1 MIWFTSD
8 LHLGHTKVLDF
19 ADRPWGTIGEMND
32 ALIAN
37 INARVAPTDTLYI
50 LGDYSFKIDL
60 ETAYALRQR
69 IHCRDIHLVPGNHD
83 KDWTRPEAAGA
94 FTVEPMIT
102 TIKVNDGRQKIVLS
116 HFPLADWPSMRRGSW
131 HLHGHI
137 HSRGADYNGFNL
149 RQGVLRYDVGV
160 DANAYAPVS
169 LDEISEWFG
178 PVDEP
183 SGRIRWPYWVNVTA
197 SPEIDKEL
205 QAWRDADAS

>member
-19 ADRPWGTIGEMND
+19 AGRPWDTIDEMND

-37 INARVAPTDTLYI
+37 INARVAPTDTLYV

-60 ETAYALRQR
+60 ETAFALRQR
-69 IHCRDIHLVPGNHD
+69 INCRDTHLVPGNHD
-83 KDWTRPEAAGA
+83 KDWTRPEVADA

-102 TIKVNDGRQKIVLS
+102 TIKVNDGRQKIALS

-137 HSRGADYNGFNL
+137 HSRGTDYNEFNL
-149 RQGVLRYDVGV
+149 RQNVLRYDVGV
-160 DANAYAPVS
+160 DANGFAPVS
-169 LDEISEWFG
+169 LDELAEWFG
-178 PVDEP
+178 SVDEP

-197 SPEIDKEL
+197 DKEIDEEL
-205 QAWRDADAS
+205 KAWRDADAS